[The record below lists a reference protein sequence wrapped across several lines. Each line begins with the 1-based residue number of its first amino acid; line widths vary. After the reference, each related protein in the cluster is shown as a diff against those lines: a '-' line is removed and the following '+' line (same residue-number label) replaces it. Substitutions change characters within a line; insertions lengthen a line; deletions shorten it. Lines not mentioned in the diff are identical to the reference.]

1 MIHSIKNVMT
11 KITAM
16 KQKSLEI
23 EKAIKEG
30 KHPEE
35 IKFMTDELKQLGLEV
50 ASIRVLMAWGESGT

>member
-50 ASIRVLMAWGESGT
+50 ASIRVLDDYKH

>member
-35 IKFMTDELKQLGLEV
+35 IKFMTDKLKQMATEI
-50 ASIRVLMAWGESGT
+50 ASVRKVH